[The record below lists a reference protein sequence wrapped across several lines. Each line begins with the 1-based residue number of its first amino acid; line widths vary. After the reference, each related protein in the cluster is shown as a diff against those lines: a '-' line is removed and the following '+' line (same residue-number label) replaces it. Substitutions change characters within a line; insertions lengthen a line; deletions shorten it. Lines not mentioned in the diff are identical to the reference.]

1 MFFSIGSNL
10 VKSGLLCN
18 GTEIFCN
25 FGAVEAIFIRLAF
38 MILRYRVSLP
48 GIKGFARVYELKST
62 TTLYDFHKRMRD
74 DMDFSHDQLIQFK
87 GLDEN
92 GNLVARYGMFDLG
105 AGAVDEVTVEETVN
119 RGIARFTYFYDVT
132 DRKSVIVTFEGEV
145 EEEPGRTYPALVESK
160 GPNPVE
166 FENGYVAYEDLP
178 DEQRHL
184 PGESLMAKE
193 DKAEKDADDADDID
207 DIDTIDDDDDDEEDE
222 EDDLKSSI
230 AEDSDE
236 VYDGSEELLF

>member
-1 MFFSIGSNL
+1 M
-10 VKSGLLCN
+10 
-18 GTEIFCN
+18 
-25 FGAVEAIFIRLAF
+25 
-38 MILRYRVSLP
+38 
-48 GIKGFARVYELKST
+48 
-62 TTLYDFHKRMRD
+62 
-74 DMDFSHDQLIQFK
+74 
-87 GLDEN
+87 
-92 GNLVARYGMFDLG
+92 
-105 AGAVDEVTVEETVN
+105 
-119 RGIARFTYFYDVT
+119 
-132 DRKSVIVTFEGEV
+132 
-145 EEEPGRTYPALVESK
+145 
-160 GPNPVE
+160 E

-207 DIDTIDDDDDDEEDE
+207 DIDPIDDDDDEEDE